1 MKGWF
6 NKLTNVSGLLESK
19 TVLYFLVIIS
29 IINMVTYAST
39 NEPTYAGYMLL
50 IGFLTSFFSK
60 NMIVIMFVAIA
71 FTNIIRFG
79 MISSTQYREGFDMEG
94 INKLTKHLTESSES
108 SDASISNENTADQLK
123 EFQQKSTDAIDSQL
137 EELINTIDSS
147 GMMDQMDKALD
158 QNMIQE
164 AKNKLAEALSHI
176 DKISN
181 EEQREKVK
189 SILDVQIKLVDY
201 LAGISPLVGEFK
213 LALNSIK
220 K

>member
-1 MKGWF
+1 MK
-6 NKLTNVSGLLESK
+6 VSGLLESK
-19 TVLYFLVIIS
+19 AVLYFLVTIS

-39 NEPTYAGYMLL
+39 NEPIYAGYMLL

-60 NMIVIMFVAIA
+60 NMIVILFIAIS

-79 MISSTQYREGFDMEG
+79 MMSASQHREGFDIEG
-94 INKLTKHLTESSES
+94 INKLTKHLTESSKSSES
-108 SDASISNENTADQLK
+108 SSEDQAK
-123 EFQQKSTDAIDSQL
+123 ELQQQSTDAIDSQL
-137 EELINTIDSS
+137 EELINQIESS

-158 QNMIQE
+158 HNVILE
-164 AKNKLAEALSHI
+164 AKNKLSEALSQVKNI
-176 DKISN
+176 AN

-189 SILDVQIKLVDY
+189 SILDVQVKLVDY

-213 LALNSIK
+213 SALNSIK

>member
-1 MKGWF
+1 MK
-6 NKLTNVSGLLESK
+6 VSGLLESK
-19 TVLYFLVIIS
+19 AVLYFLVTIS
-29 IINMVTYAST
+29 IVNMVTYAAT

-60 NMIVIMFVAIA
+60 NMIVILFIAIA

-79 MISSTQYREGFDMEG
+79 MMSASQYREGFDIEG
-94 INKLTKHLTESSES
+94 INKLTKHLTDSSK
-108 SDASISNENTADQLK
+108 SNPQDPAK
-123 EFQQKSTDAIDSQL
+123 ELQQQSTDAIDSQV
-137 EELINTIDSS
+137 EELISQIESS

-158 QNMIQE
+158 HSVIQE
-164 AKNKLAEALSHI
+164 AKTKLAEALTQVKNI
-176 DKISN
+176 TN

-189 SILDVQIKLVDY
+189 SILDVQVKLVDY

-213 LALNSIK
+213 SALNSIK

>member
-1 MKGWF
+1 MK
-6 NKLTNVSGLLESK
+6 VSGLLESK
-19 TVLYFLVIIS
+19 AVLYFLVTIS
-29 IINMVTYAST
+29 IVNMVTYAAT

-60 NMIVIMFVAIA
+60 NMIVILFIAIA

-79 MISSTQYREGFDMEG
+79 MMSASQSREGFDIEG
-94 INKLTKHLTESSES
+94 IDKLTKHLTDSSK
-108 SDASISNENTADQLK
+108 SNPKDPAKDL
-123 EFQQKSTDAIDSQL
+123 QQQSTDAIDSQL
-137 EELINTIDSS
+137 EELIGQIETS

-158 QNMIQE
+158 HNVIQE
-164 AKNKLAEALSHI
+164 AKAKLTEALNQVANI
-176 DKISN
+176 TN

-189 SILDVQIKLVDY
+189 SILDVQVKLVDY

-213 LALNSIK
+213 SALNSIK

>member
-1 MKGWF
+1 MKGWL

-79 MISSTQYREGFDMEG
+79 MISATQYREGFDMEG
-94 INKLTKHLTESSES
+94 INKLTKHLTESSE
-108 SDASISNENTADQLK
+108 ASKSNDNTVDQMK
-123 EFQQKSTDAIDSQL
+123 EFQQKSTDAIDGQL

-164 AKNKLAEALSHI
+164 AKNKLAEALSQI